1 MEAAR
6 LSGGKA
12 LLLRNHAG
20 RRNLTQWS
28 ARSGIPL
35 GPRLADALETVIR
48 TFNVVVSHTRA
59 SRFPGLVVMDRHVYC
74 QLGLRSVR
82 GIPRGRFLPWLL
94 RHLPKP
100 DLVIHFDLAPEQ
112 ALERILLRGTDTE
125 TLEELTAL
133 SDGYRALPEFSGF
146 LRIDAGVAQN
156 EVLDALIDAIN
167 GAAAGAGPISAK
179 QSTSLQ

>member
-6 LSGGKA
+6 LAGGKA

-35 GPRLADALETVIR
+35 NPRLADALETVIR

-59 SRFPGLVVMDRHVYC
+59 IRFPGLVVMDRHIYC

-94 RHLPKP
+94 RHLPGP
-100 DLVIHFDLAPEQ
+100 DLVIHFDIAPEQ

-133 SDGYRALPEFSGF
+133 SEGYRALPEFPGF
-146 LRIDAGVAQN
+146 LRIDAGGAQN
-156 EVLDALIDAIN
+156 EVLDALTDAIN
-167 GAAAGAGPISAK
+167 AAAGGAGPISAR